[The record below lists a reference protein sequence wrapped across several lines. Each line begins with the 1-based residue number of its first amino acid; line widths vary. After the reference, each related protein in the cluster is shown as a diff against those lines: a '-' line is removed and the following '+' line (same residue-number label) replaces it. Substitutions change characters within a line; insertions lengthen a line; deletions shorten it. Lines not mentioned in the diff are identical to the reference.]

1 VKRAIHQKHGDAWID
16 VLLVVAILIAL
27 LPLLWILITSFKG
40 RFDIAAKPL
49 KFLFQPTLQNFL
61 TVFVSDKF
69 LKYFQDSAIIAACST
84 LASLFLGSMAAYSIS
99 RYKVGGNFL
108 PFWIL
113 SQRMLPPIAII
124 LPVYILMSHLGLLDT
139 YYSIIILHTLLN
151 LPFAVWLMTGF
162 FREVPEAVDEAA
174 ILDGCGPFS
183 ALFRVV
189 LPIVAPGL
197 VATGVF
203 CLLTSWNEFLFSLV
217 LSGRTVKTLPVAVAF
232 YVTDRDILWGPMTAV
247 GITATIPIVIFTIA
261 IQKHLVRGLSYGAV
275 K

>member
-1 VKRAIHQKHGDAWID
+1 MRHALRRHGDAWID
-16 VLLVVAILIAL
+16 VVLVVAILVAL
-27 LPLLWILITSFKG
+27 LPLLWILVTSFKG

-49 KFLFQPTLQNFL
+49 KFLFQPTLENYR
-61 TVFVSDKF
+61 TVFVNDRF
-69 LKYFQDSAIIAACST
+69 LRYFRDSAIIAVGST
-84 LASLFLGSMAAYSIS
+84 VVSLFLGSMAAYSMS
-99 RYKVGGNFL
+99 RYRVGGNFI

-124 LPVYILMSHLGLLDT
+124 LPVYILMSRLGLLDT
-139 YYSIIILHTLLN
+139 YYAIIIMHTLIN
-151 LPFAVWLMTGF
+151 LPFVVWLMTGF

-174 ILDGCGPFS
+174 VLDGCGPFS
-183 ALFRVV
+183 AFLRVV
-189 LPIVAPGL
+189 LPIVVPGL
-197 VATGVF
+197 LATGVF

-217 LSGRTVKTLPVAVAF
+217 ISGRTVKTVPVAVAF

-261 IQKHLVRGLSYGAV
+261 IQRHLVRGLSYGAV

>member
-1 VKRAIHQKHGDAWID
+1 MKRAMRRHGDAWID
-16 VLLVVAILIAL
+16 IVMVVAIVVVIA
-27 LPLLWILITSFKG
+27 PLLWILATSFKG

-49 KFLFQPTLQNFL
+49 KFLFQPTLENYG
-61 TVFVSDKF
+61 TVFVSDRF
-69 LKYFQDSAIIAACST
+69 QQYFKDSAIIAVGST
-84 LASLFLGSMAAYSIS
+84 VISLFLGSMAAYSLT
-99 RYKVGGNFL
+99 RYRVGGNFL

-124 LPVYILMSHLGLLDT
+124 LPVYILMSNLGLLDT
-139 YYSIIILHTLLN
+139 YYAIIIMHTLLN
-151 LPFAVWLMTGF
+151 LPFVVWLMTGF
-162 FREVPEAVDEAA
+162 FREVPEAIDEAA
-174 ILDGCGPFS
+174 VIDGCGPFS
-183 ALFRVV
+183 AFFRVV
-189 LPIVAPGL
+189 LPIVVPGL
-197 VATGVF
+197 LATGVF
-203 CLLTSWNEFLFSLV
+203 CVLTSWNEFLFSLV